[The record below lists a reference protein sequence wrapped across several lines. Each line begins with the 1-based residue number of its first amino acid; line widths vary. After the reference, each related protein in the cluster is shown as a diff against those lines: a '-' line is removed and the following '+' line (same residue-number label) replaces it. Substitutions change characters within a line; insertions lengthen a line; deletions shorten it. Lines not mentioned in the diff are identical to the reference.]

1 MATLIS
7 AAIVFAIAFI
17 VWAVIMVLLE
27 PLLGFVITFSV
38 QPLTIPVVSEAI
50 LYSQACALVVAVIV
64 RIVKGV
70 YEVGLGR
77 GGERHESF
85 GEWLFKSILAI
96 AGVALMP
103 VFCNMVVQVCSWLY
117 ADIQGGIALES
128 ITRSFATVT
137 AEDVE
142 SVFNLSTAGLA
153 MTFVNTVITLI
164 AAGACV
170 KVAYELLKRQI
181 VMLIVSV
188 TATWVS
194 VKAAMDS
201 ADDYLDILVSLF
213 GLGLTQWVQYLFLAV
228 ALSMFADMTDS
239 GWLFMSLDSADTVKS
254 ALFTL
259 AAFGG
264 AMAVPAVIER
274 YAFSTGRGGMGGMLV
289 GMGLRGGIRGAGSLA
304 GSVANAVT
312 GGKPTP

>member
-1 MATLIS
+1 MAQLI
-7 AAIVFAIAFI
+7 AAGVVFAVAF
-17 VWAVIMVLLE
+17 VAWSVITVLLE
-27 PLLGFVITFSV
+27 PLLGFVINFSV
-38 QPLTIPVVSEAI
+38 QPLTIPFVSEAI

-103 VFCNMVVQVCSWLY
+103 VFCNMVVQVCSWMY
-117 ADIQGGIALES
+117 ADIQGGIELES

-137 AEDVE
+137 EADVE
-142 SVFNLSTAGLA
+142 GVFNLGTSVLA
-153 MTFVNTVITLI
+153 SILVNVIITMI

-170 KVAYELLKRQI
+170 KVSYELLKRQV
-181 VMLIVSV
+181 VMLVVSV

-201 ADDYLDILVSLF
+201 ADDYLDLLVSLF

-239 GWLFMSLDSADTVKS
+239 GWLFMSLHTSEAIRS
-254 ALFTL
+254 ALFSL

-289 GMGLRGGIRGAGSLA
+289 GMGLRGGLRGAGTLA
-304 GSVANAVT
+304 KGVASAVT
-312 GGKPTP
+312 RKAG